1 MGSCENEEGALELC
15 TKIAAECGFERLWT
29 TKGEVPHS
37 SAKRKGKK
45 AVWSIGGRIEVDQSP

>member
-1 MGSCENEEGALELC
+1 MELC

-29 TKGEVPHS
+29 TKGKVPHS

-45 AVWSIGGRIEVDQSP
+45 AVWSIGGRIEVDQFS